1 MHSNIIRFSYFGLYK
16 RGEMIFLF
24 RIKCRMKITCIT
36 KNEIQ
41 SRFLL
46 DRKIIIRCKVD
57 FENTISPKS
66 PVRNIS
72 DCLNNSMFWFI
83 RRILPSNSLRT
94 CWTFFWFEYRRIRR
108 VLLIYYEM
116 ITELRLNFCTTSHL
130 RTFYITTLVAIIRN
144 ILFLS
149 TYFKYFSWQ
158 MSEL

>member
-1 MHSNIIRFSYFGLYK
+1 MHSNIIRLSYFGLYK

-36 KNEIQ
+36 KNQIQ

-46 DRKIIIRCKVD
+46 DSKIIIRCKVD

-72 DCLNNSMFWFI
+72 DCLNNIMFWFI

-116 ITELRLNFCTTSHL
+116 ITELRLNFCTTSDL
-130 RTFYITTLVAIIRN
+130 RTFYITTLVAIIRT